1 MAEGPARLVIRPFA
15 ADDWPGV
22 WRIVEPVVRAGETY
36 PEPTDLDEAAARR
49 WWIDAHR
56 AVFVAA
62 DASDGTLLGS
72 YYLTDNKPG
81 QGAHVANA
89 GFMVAAAARGRGV
102 GRAMGRHSLESA
114 RSLGYLAMQFNLVAV
129 TNEASLR
136 IWDALGFARIGLLP
150 KAFRH
155 PSQGLVDAWVMYK
168 WLAD

>member
-1 MAEGPARLVIRPFA
+1 MKELTIRPFVA
-15 ADDWPGV
+15 ADWPEV
-22 WRIVEPVVRAGETY
+22 WRILEPVLRAGETY
-36 PEPTDLDEAAARR
+36 PEPRDLDETAARR

-56 AVFVAA
+56 AVLVAA
-62 DASDGTLLGS
+62 GPDGLLGT

-89 GFMVAAAARGRGV
+89 GFMVAAEARGRGI
-102 GRAMGRHSLESA
+102 GRTMGRHSLDAA
-114 RSLGYLAMQFNLVAV
+114 RALGYLAMQFNLVAV

-136 IWDALGFARIGLLP
+136 IWDDLGFSRIGLLP

-155 PSQGLVDAWVMYK
+155 PRAGLVDAWVMYR